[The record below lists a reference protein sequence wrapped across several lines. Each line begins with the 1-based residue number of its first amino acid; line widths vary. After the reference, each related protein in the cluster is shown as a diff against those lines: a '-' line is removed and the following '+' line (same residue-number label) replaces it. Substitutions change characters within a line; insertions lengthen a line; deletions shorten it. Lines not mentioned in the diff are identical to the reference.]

1 MAERYVPQLGPGESI
16 DLSWQLSPETRSY
29 DGDFRICAR
38 VVDSIGLSEQCCTDM
53 FIPKTQN
60 PVLSASCFSIDTLY
74 LDSQTG
80 AYIGNPFEVTLD
92 LSNIGIGMA
101 ENVRV
106 SISVLGSF
114 MQVLDGRDRV
124 LENLDAGASVRLTW
138 MVEALRR
145 NEPADI
151 PIVFTII
158 ADNHPPVECQ
168 LTVHI
173 PAMQTPELT
182 TTCSS
187 LPEDSLFFDWDT
199 GDFEYPRC
207 TLTFTVTNTGAVN
220 AINVSALLVI
230 PSGVVLV
237 SGEET
242 LKPLDPST
250 LLPGE
255 SGTVSWQFR
264 AMRSNDNLLRE
275 FRFIARA
282 DNAEDAECIDDL
294 FIEGSPK
301 HVTLSFPEY
310 SLLRYGEKQDIPLY
324 IDRTIGK
331 DLSEYVVQFYYDEQV
346 LQILGV
352 SNAGTLTGIGWV
364 GAKMKDMGNGHLEI
378 SDYTT
383 GSPLA
388 RDAGVLLK
396 LQVEGV
402 FNENS
407 GTASFGE
414 SMLHVD
420 STTSLLNRGEIALNT
435 IPGRVIATNQCLEPL
450 VATERY
456 GLRQNIPNPFNPET
470 VIEFILPEAD
480 DIRLV
485 VFDRH
490 GREVTV
496 LAEGRYDAGSHSV
509 RFSGEQL
516 PSGMYFYRLESSR
529 DFEVRK
535 MILSR

>member
-1 MAERYVPQLGPGESI
+1 M
-16 DLSWQLSPETRSY
+16 
-29 DGDFRICAR
+29 
-38 VVDSIGLSEQCCTDM
+38 
-53 FIPKTQN
+53 
-60 PVLSASCFSIDTLY
+60 
-74 LDSQTG
+74 
-80 AYIGNPFEVTLD
+80 
-92 LSNIGIGMA
+92 
-101 ENVRV
+101 
-106 SISVLGSF
+106 
-114 MQVLDGRDRV
+114 
-124 LENLDAGASVRLTW
+124 
-138 MVEALRR
+138 
-145 NEPADI
+145 
-151 PIVFTII
+151 
-158 ADNHPPVECQ
+158 
-168 LTVHI
+168 
-173 PAMQTPELT
+173 
-182 TTCSS
+182 
-187 LPEDSLFFDWDT
+187 
-199 GDFEYPRC
+199 
-207 TLTFTVTNTGAVN
+207 TNTGAVN

-470 VIEFILPEAD
+470 VIAFVLPEAD